1 MTQVFLVLVYSLF
14 NVATGLFV
22 AAFFG
27 RGPLRDSR
35 HVLFL
40 SDPHVAPP
48 TAVAR
53 CLHRLARSKPVAATP
68 ESDDHGLS

>member
-1 MTQVFLVLVYSLF
+1 MTQVVLVLVYSLF

-35 HVLFL
+35 HVRFL

-48 TAVAR
+48 TAVTR
-53 CLHRLARSKPVAATP
+53 CLHRLARKPAAATP